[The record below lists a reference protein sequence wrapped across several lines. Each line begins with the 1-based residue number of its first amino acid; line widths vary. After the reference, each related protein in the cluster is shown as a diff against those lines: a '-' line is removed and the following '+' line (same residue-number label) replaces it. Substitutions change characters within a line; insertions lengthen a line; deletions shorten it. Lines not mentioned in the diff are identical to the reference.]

1 MNNKTLII
9 VIGVV
14 VIIGAIIGFMMM
26 GKPSGEISNKNQVT
40 PQAGNQKM
48 SMKSLLASGKPQ
60 TCTFSNPGTEVGG
73 NSSGTMQI
81 ANGKMRGDF
90 TTTVASKTT
99 QSHMLMIDNVNYV
112 WGDEMPFGIKMN
124 LSDFEKPENQ
134 KNQAVDLNQEI
145 DYSCNPGTN
154 DPNAF
159 NLPAGVEFKDMNAMM
174 KGMMP
179 ATAPGTTPSAGNMN
193 TAQCGMCDSA
203 PDAESRTQCR
213 IALGCK

>member
-26 GKPSGEISNKNQVT
+26 GKPSGEVSDKNQVA
-40 PQAGNQKM
+40 PQSGNQKM

-60 TCTFSNPGTEVGG
+60 TCTFSNVSGGAG
-73 NSSGTMQI
+73 NSSMGTMQI

-124 LSDFEKPENQ
+124 LADFEKPENQ
-134 KNQAVDLNQEI
+134 KNQAVDLNQEL

-159 NLPAGVEFKDMNAMM
+159 NLPAGVEFKDMNEMM
-174 KGMMP
+174 KGIMP
-179 ATAPGTTPSAGNMN
+179 TSPSMGAGSAGSMN
-193 TAQCGMCDSA
+193 TSQCGMCDQA

-213 IALGCK
+213 TALGCK